1 MQPTSCSFI
10 KVKTDEI
17 MDCEWA
23 DDFDESGFAL
33 KQLRAASASCI
44 TGGAAP
50 ATPPNAAN
58 ASNDI
63 DVHAPDNA
71 GVAKHSTKP
80 ASAASRNSNSITP
93 YWQARSAGGGG
104 DAVARLAAHGYNP
117 SRMHEHTK
125 ETVRQLVVTA
135 PAASCTTEETITSAS
150 WEDDERPR
158 F

>member
-1 MQPTSCSFI
+1 
-10 KVKTDEI
+10 

-44 TGGAAP
+44 TGRGAAP
-50 ATPPNAAN
+50 TTPPNAAN

-63 DVHAPDNA
+63 DVHAPDNV
-71 GVAKHSTKP
+71 VAKHSTKP
-80 ASAASRNSNSITP
+80 ASAGASKNSNSITP
-93 YWQARSAGGGG
+93 YWQGRNACGGG

-125 ETVRQLVVTA
+125 ETVRQLVVTT
-135 PAASCTTEETITSAS
+135 PAASSCTTETITSASS